1 MSFSAV
7 EEKRISLFMGEEKE
21 GEMEM
26 NKSKS
31 KSNNI
36 KGRDVLKNLKDDAML
51 LCFVEKSVTMAMN
64 L

>member
-1 MSFSAV
+1 MFIGSFGNKLSPLMSFSAV

-31 KSNNI
+31 KSNKEI
-36 KGRDVLKNLKDDAML
+36 KEDG
-51 LCFVEKSVTMAMN
+51 
-64 L
+64 